1 MEWMKAC
8 AAIAA
13 TRFARKPTIVWSVDD
28 IHFFC
33 PIKVGDRVV
42 IRAQVSRQEREY
54 LGYSARLVITIF
66 QVNRCFTNSME
77 VGVRLDKMT
86 LGGDV
91 VHGLSGKIAML
102 CY

>member
-1 MEWMKAC
+1 MKAC

-42 IRAQVSRQEREY
+42 IRAQVRKEKEY
-54 LGYSARLVITIF
+54 LCY
-66 QVNRCFTNSME
+66 N
-77 VGVRLDKMT
+77 VRLISNIFIRLT
-86 LGGDV
+86 GVLQIAWRLGFGW
-91 VHGLSGKIAML
+91 IR
-102 CY
+102 